1 MTEIYTMP
9 GHLIRRLQQISISV
23 FSDRMRALG
32 HDLTAPQF
40 ATLAVLAR
48 APGIDQATLAGM
60 IAHDRPTIGGVVER
74 LEAKGLVTRH
84 RNEKDRRA
92 KMLDLTEAGA
102 ALLQTLLPHVRNIQ
116 PEILPGLTDIER
128 AEFIRLAT
136 RVAEAGNTAT
146 RAPLKT
152 TPEAT

>member
-1 MTEIYTMP
+1 
-9 GHLIRRLQQISISV
+9 
-23 FSDRMRALG
+23 
-32 HDLTAPQF
+32 
-40 ATLAVLAR
+40 
-48 APGIDQATLAGM
+48 
-60 IAHDRPTIGGVVER
+60 
-74 LEAKGLVTRH
+74 
-84 RNEKDRRA
+84 
-92 KMLDLTEAGA
+92 MLDLTEAGA